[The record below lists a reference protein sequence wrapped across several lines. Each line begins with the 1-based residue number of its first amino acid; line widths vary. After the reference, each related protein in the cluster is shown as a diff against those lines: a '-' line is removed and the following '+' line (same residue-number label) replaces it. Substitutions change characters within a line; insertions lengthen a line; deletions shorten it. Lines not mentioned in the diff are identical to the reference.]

1 MPTNDIASPT
11 VIAPIDRMGLK
22 VDWAAQSA
30 TNVANP
36 SHGYHGATCF
46 EGSDE

>member
-22 VDWAAQSA
+22 VNWARPMA

-36 SHGYHGATCF
+36 SHGYKTVCF